1 MAAILIGTG
10 AVIAQKIREK
20 RKAKKAARREYDE
33 EFDNLMA
40 ANAARVRHISQSSM
54 DMPPAYE
61 EIIGNG
67 SRPSRL
73 TANTQND
80 VQQPVPFQRQ
90 ISSSA
95 TTMTSDDAVS
105 RRDMATR

>member
-10 AVIAQKIREK
+10 AIIAHKIREK

-40 ANAARVRHISQSSM
+40 ANAARVRTISQSSK

-61 EIIGNG
+61 EIVGNS
-67 SRPSRL
+67 SRPSRP
-73 TANTQND
+73 TADTQYD
-80 VQQPVPFQRQ
+80 MQQPLQFQRQ

-95 TTMTSDDAVS
+95 TTMTSDDAVI
-105 RRDMATR
+105 RRDMAM